1 MPKKLLVLL
10 TIFFLFPIISNAQ
23 IDICGTPDN
32 PLTQKTKDLINQS
45 KMMQVEFCVN
55 IRFHILQ
62 NSSGDSAVPDSHI
75 NLILNDLNLAF
86 NQHQIFFNN
95 VGINH
100 IQNDTYYNIDD
111 NGNDEG
117 VTEFNGLISLND
129 NDPNAI
135 NLYIVNDA
143 ESFGGRA
150 QRPGNSTVIASS
162 SVLST
167 TNAHEIG
174 HNFGLLHTHSTAS
187 GTENIERSGS
197 NANCNQ
203 AGDGFCST
211 PADPNLLNQI
221 VDPPVYKVDTSCNY
235 TATETRNGLP
245 YDPDTSNFMSYS
257 RRYCRDSFTQ
267 EQGDFMN
274 VMIQTESVLQQTV
287 SSICT
292 IPEVVGSDF
301 ICIGSN
307 YTYTLQNPPST
318 YNWSISNNMDI
329 VSFTSSAI
337 TVKAKYST
345 SQGNGFIT
353 ATYNNGAEATK
364 EVYVGKPYANLPQ
377 APNLCTNSF
386 SDPYTLPAS
395 DGATSYR
402 LESGSPY
409 LQING
414 QSEVTFTNA
423 PVPLIYFSSSSPG
436 TYLVQLFTSNPCGG
450 ESRGAMYVTSETCG
464 LGGPGGFNVYPNPAS
479 NEVTIEA
486 NPEKSNSTYETQSLV
501 IAPST
506 QLAKLYDFNGAF
518 VKDIELDPY
527 GTTKLD
533 VSNLKD
539 GMYFL
544 KIQGRQEEETYKII
558 VRH

>member
-1 MPKKLLVLL
+1 
-10 TIFFLFPIISNAQ
+10 
-23 IDICGTPDN
+23 
-32 PLTQKTKDLINQS
+32 
-45 KMMQVEFCVN
+45 MQVELCVN

-111 NGNDEG
+111 NGDDEG
-117 VTEFNGLISLND
+117 VTEFNGLISLKD
-129 NDPNAI
+129 NDSNAI

-167 TNAHEIG
+167 TNVHEIG

-235 TATETRNGLP
+235 TAAETRNGLP
-245 YDPDTSNFMSYS
+245 YDPDTGNFMSYS

-274 VMIQTESVLQQTV
+274 TMIQTESVLQQTF
-287 SSICT
+287 SSSCK
-292 IPEVVGSDF
+292 IPEIVGSDF

-307 YTYTLQNPPST
+307 YTYTLQNQPSSF
-318 YNWSISNNMDI
+318 NWS
-329 VSFTSSAI
+329 TSSNLETVSSMGSSI

-345 SQGNGFIT
+345 SRGDGFIT
-353 ATYNNGAEATK
+353 ANYNNGAEATK
-364 EVYVGKPYANLPQ
+364 EVYIGQSPINMVSFSNGADGEEYFCTSHYGNTYQISPHVFNTTYQYRLRRY
-377 APNLCTNSF
+377 PNLNVVYTSPIGQSDTGTINYIPPQGWYEFQVRTTNSC
-386 SDPYTLPAS
+386 
-395 DGATSYR
+395 GTSQWAGY
-402 LESGSPY
+402 
-409 LQING
+409 
-414 QSEVTFTNA
+414 EVEYIDCS
-423 PVPLIYFSSSSPG
+423 LG
-436 TYLVQLFTSNPCGG
+436 GGG
-450 ESRGAMYVTSETCG
+450 EMYSI
-464 LGGPGGFNVYPNPAS
+464 YPNPAS
-479 NEVTIEA
+479 SEINIA
-486 NPEKSNSTYETQSLV
+486 PNPEKTTANTETQNLLYQQK
-501 IAPST
+501 AP
-506 QLAKLYDFNGAF
+506 QIAKLYDFNGAF
-518 VKDIELDPY
+518 VKDIELDTY
-527 GTTKLD
+527 GTTKIN
-533 VSNLKD
+533 VSNLKE
-539 GMYFL
+539 GLYFL
-544 KIQGRQEEETYKII
+544 KIRVREEEETYKIF
-558 VRH
+558 VKH